1 MNDSSSTTK
10 SNINARIAYDDLRE
24 WLARAEL
31 LGEVRN
37 VKGASWQED
46 IGLAAEAILRE
57 ENGPCVV
64 FDEVPGSPKG
74 FRVLLN
80 MFAGV
85 RRNMTLG
92 FPDHLTK
99 WELSDAFREAYLKD
113 QKPIPHEIVEDG
125 PIFENI
131 ITGDAI
137 DVTKFPSPV
146 WHELD
151 GGRYIGTGTY
161 SITRDPEENWL
172 NAGAYRAMVHDKT
185 SVGMLMAAGHHAA
198 IHCEKYFKRGE
209 PMPVVMV
216 LGGDPLCFFYGGLEA
231 PYGVFEIDVVG
242 GLRGKRDED
251 GEGQG
256 HRPAVPGRRR
266 DRAGGLCHAGQAR
279 GRRPV
284 RRMDRPLRRRRQAL
298 HRARRQGDLSP
309 QRSDHARRAADG
321 RRAGRDGAL
330 PRGDALG
337 DHQAEHHQRRRARR
351 VSRCGAT
358 RSAARACST
367 ASPSS
372 SAIPATRCRPAT
384 SRRSAA
390 PRPMRRNTSWWW
402 TTTSTS
408 PTSIIC
414 CGRC

>member
-1 MNDSSSTTK
+1 MNDSSSAGK
-10 SNINARIAYDDLRE
+10 SNVNANIAYDDLRE
-24 WLARAEL
+24 WLALAEL

-99 WELSDAFREAYLKD
+99 WELSDAFREAYLKE

-172 NAGAYRAMVHDKT
+172 NAGAY
-185 SVGMLMAAGHHAA
+185 
-198 IHCEKYFKRGE
+198 
-209 PMPVVMV
+209 
-216 LGGDPLCFFYGGLEA
+216 GGLEA

-242 GLRGKRDED
+242 GLRGKAMQMVKGKITGLPFPAGAEIVL
-251 GEGQG
+251 EGYVT
-256 HRPAVPGRRR
+256 P
-266 DRAGGLCHAGQAR
+266 
-279 GRRPV
+279 
-284 RRMDRPLRRRRQAL
+284 
-298 HRARRQGDLSP
+298 
-309 QRSDHARRAADG
+309 
-321 RRAGRDGAL
+321 
-330 PRGDALG
+330 
-337 DHQAEHHQRRRARR
+337 EKR
-351 VSRCGAT
+351 VV
-358 RSAARACST
+358 
-367 ASPSS
+367 
-372 SAIPATRCRPAT
+372 
-384 SRRSAA
+384 
-390 PRPMRRNTSWWW
+390 
-402 TTTSTS
+402 
-408 PTSIIC
+408 
-414 CGRC
+414 